1 MKNYLLIAR
10 ALAKETKLDDCYTTT
25 APTIQLQSLAG
36 YVLRWCYNILA
47 ALQESYDC
55 DFAACLSSFQ
65 AVMPGPFNVVHLI
78 NSRFRLSK
86 LGNLGARE
94 EGPASYPTSCRL
106 TLRSFLRFV
115 GLASFPLTPQFRSE
129 YGH

>member
-55 DFAACLSSFQ
+55 DFAAYLSSFQ
-65 AVMPGPFNVVHLI
+65 AVMSGPFNVVHLI
-78 NSRFRLSK
+78 NSRFD
-86 LGNLGARE
+86 
-94 EGPASYPTSCRL
+94 Y
-106 TLRSFLRFV
+106 RSWVTWEPERRAQQV
-115 GLASFPLTPQFRSE
+115 TQRRAG
-129 YGH
+129 